1 MASSRAV
8 NIACTIASS
17 VALRRVVNAIELE
30 GARGLAL
37 TRAAVLDATKTGAI
51 DGLIYDLEPGD
62 ATSTIFVKMVH
73 DARPDWPLLLYHA
86 PRLALIERVVESA
99 LFEGVW
105 STPQVLGPAHDA
117 ELRIHIQRLL
127 TSAPRLRP
135 SKLLSDMFRTLPSD
149 VRRFLESSLERSASA
164 DIGRPRVGEGV
175 AGVRAQVRQLERA
188 CQQAMLP
195 PPKRLLDH
203 LLIVRLTFKSLLFG
217 MPLAAVAEQAGLSH
231 KALRELWRRAL
242 GTDARIA
249 RLDARA
255 GFEIAFMA
263 LARACR
269 VPQALAEK
277 VAQKAASEGRR

>member
-99 LFEGVW
+99 L
-105 STPQVLGPAHDA
+105 
-117 ELRIHIQRLL
+117 
-127 TSAPRLRP
+127 
-135 SKLLSDMFRTLPSD
+135 SKRWMWISGG
-149 VRRFLESSLERSASA
+149 RS
-164 DIGRPRVGEGV
+164 R
-175 AGVRAQVRQLERA
+175 
-188 CQQAMLP
+188 
-195 PPKRLLDH
+195 
-203 LLIVRLTFKSLLFG
+203 
-217 MPLAAVAEQAGLSH
+217 
-231 KALRELWRRAL
+231 RRAPPTPL
-242 GTDARIA
+242 M
-249 RLDARA
+249 RA
-255 GFEIAFMA
+255 W
-263 LARACR
+263 C
-269 VPQALAEK
+269 
-277 VAQKAASEGRR
+277 GRRRRRSR